1 MSLILD
7 EHRQYLADEAR
18 LAAFR
23 EAIAEVVKPGDVVL
37 DLGCGTGILGLLA
50 CRAGAK
56 RVYAV
61 DEGGMIQV
69 AREVCQ
75 ANGFQDRIVHIKGLS
90 ARVDLPEQ
98 VDVVVADQIGRFGF
112 DAGIFEYY
120 ADAKE
125 RFLKPEGRTI
135 PVRLDLCVAP
145 VEHEAMWKQVEF
157 WSGKPAGFDFG
168 PVGPLAA
175 NTGYPARYGAQHLL
189 GEPAVIASLDPASSP
204 ASILN
209 LEAAVSLDRDGMLH
223 GVGGWFS
230 ARLSDRVTMSNGPLA
245 RHPINR
251 QSVYFPLTHPA
262 PAAKGDEVR
271 IRMNLL
277 PADSLVTWTVELRGG
292 GTPGR
297 PDGIK
302 ASESHSTF
310 QGMLLSQED
319 LRKTGPSFLP
329 KLTVWGE
336 ARLSVLQLCD
346 GRKPLAEV
354 EKEVYRRHARL
365 FRSPAEASKFVAE
378 VVSPYAL

>member
-1 MSLILD
+1 MSLIVD

-18 LAAFR
+18 IAAFR

-61 DEGGMIQV
+61 DESGMIQV
-69 AREVCQ
+69 AREVCR
-75 ANGFQDRIVHIKGLS
+75 ANGFQDRVVHIKGFS

-98 VDVVVADQIGRFGF
+98 ADVVVADQIGRFGF

-120 ADAKE
+120 ADARE
-125 RFLKPEGRTI
+125 RLLKPGGRTI
-135 PVRLDLCVAP
+135 PARLDLCVAP
-145 VEHEAMWKQVEF
+145 VEHEAMWKQVDF

-168 PVGPLAA
+168 PVSPLAA
-175 NTGYPARYGAQHLL
+175 NTGYPVKYGAHHLL
-189 GEPAVIASLDPASSP
+189 GEPAIIASLDPASSP

-209 LEAAVSLDRDGMLH
+209 LEATVSLQRDGRLH

-230 ARLSDRVTMSNGPLA
+230 ARLSDHVTMSNGPLA

-251 QSVYFPLTHPA
+251 QNVYFPLTCPA
-262 PAAKGDEVR
+262 SAAKDDALR
-271 IRMNLL
+271 IRMSLL
-277 PADSLVTWTVELRGG
+277 PADSLVTWTVELRDGK
-292 GTPGR
+292 TA
-297 PDGIK
+297 GIK

-319 LRKTGPSFLP
+319 LRKTRPSFVP

-346 GRKPLAEV
+346 GLKPLAEV
-354 EKEVYRRHARL
+354 EKEVYRRHAKL
-365 FRSPAEASKFVAE
+365 FRSPAEASRFVAE
-378 VVSPYAL
+378 VVAPYAL